1 MCVVFCVRSASCVVA
16 GSVRVA
22 LECVL
27 CVALVF
33 RVRFA
38 GDSWYF
44 WGQGCL

>member
-1 MCVVFCVRSASCVVA
+1 MA
-16 GSVRVA
+16 GVVRVT

-38 GDSWYF
+38 DGLVVF
-44 WGQGCL
+44 LRAGVFVAVGCVDFCVE